1 MEKSS
6 KSSKKAEKEA
16 EEITESMNSEDQ
28 SVETEDIEAEID
40 SIENELDAVRQE
52 NKEIKEKYL
61 LLAADFEN
69 YRKRQD
75 RIMCE
80 LMAQERDN
88 ISSKLLEIADDVSRA
103 LEAVKQNVDPA
114 TIVEGV
120 QMISDR
126 ISELLK
132 LEGIEPMDPVGN
144 DFDPLTQDAVAVQPV
159 DDPVED
165 GKVIAVIQMGY
176 VRGGRLVRPPK
187 VIVGKYEKD

>member
-1 MEKSS
+1 MEKNS
-6 KSSKKAEKEA
+6 KSSKKAKKEA
-16 EEITESMNSEDQ
+16 EKNTESMNSEVQ
-28 SVETEDIEAEID
+28 SVETENIETEID
-40 SIENELDAVRQE
+40 SIENELDTISQE
-52 NKEIKEKYL
+52 NQEIKEKYL

-80 LMAQERDN
+80 LIAQERDN
-88 ISSKLLEIADDVSRA
+88 ILSKLLEIADDVSRA
-103 LEAVKQNVDPA
+103 LKAVKENADPA

-144 DFDPLTQDAVAVQPV
+144 AFDPLTQDAVAVQPV
-159 DDPVED
+159 NDPLED
-165 GKVIAVIQMGY
+165 GKVIGVIQTGY

-187 VIVGKYEKD
+187 VVVGKYDKD

>member
-1 MEKSS
+1 MMMEKSS
-6 KSSKKAEKEA
+6 KSSKEAEKNP
-16 EEITESMNSEDQ
+16 ESMNSEDQ
-28 SVETEDIEAEID
+28 SVETEDIENEID
-40 SIENELDAVRQE
+40 SIENELDTIRQE
-52 NKEIKEKYL
+52 NQEIKEKYL

-165 GKVIAVIQMGY
+165 GKVIGVIQMGY

-187 VIVGKYEKD
+187 VIVGKYDKD